1 MRTAKPYG
9 PDAPTL
15 ASSKLEQSACDGGY
29 QARHPGESTEQP
41 LKPSRREGRMF
52 RRVPVVTAAC
62 FFCCRRAMGAA
73 EHPAFPAPSS
83 FEGTRTMQNPDRS
96 CRGKE

>member
-52 RRVPVVTAAC
+52 RRTC
-62 FFCCRRAMGAA
+62 GDCRLLFLLQAG
-73 EHPAFPAPSS
+73 H
-83 FEGTRTMQNPDRS
+83 G
-96 CRGKE
+96 CG